1 MRREKGEEEKGLGK
15 YSLTRE
21 EKQNRAGQGK
31 RPIIKESGAPQEIV
45 VLGAVPTLIHSLL
58 ES

>member
-1 MRREKGEEEKGLGK
+1 MEEEKGLEK
-15 YSLTRE
+15 DSFTRE

-31 RPIIKESGAPQEIV
+31 RPPHQGIRGTPRNSASGGS
-45 VLGAVPTLIHSLL
+45 VLPTLVHCLL

>member
-1 MRREKGEEEKGLGK
+1 MEEEKALGK
-15 YSLTRE
+15 DSFTRE

-31 RPIIKESGAPQEIV
+31 RPIIKESGAPPEIV

>member
-1 MRREKGEEEKGLGK
+1 MRREKVEEEKALGK
-15 YSLTRE
+15 DSFTRE

-31 RPIIKESGAPQEIV
+31 RPIIKESRAPPEIV

>member
-1 MRREKGEEEKGLGK
+1 MEEEKGLGK
-15 YSLTRE
+15 YSFTRE
-21 EKQNRAGQGK
+21 KKQNRAGQGK